1 MAAKVR
7 NVTGTLLLNIRP
19 RFVPV
24 IPDRPNT
31 PGRIRSG
38 VGDSPA
44 LCSRNLAPLLCPRL
58 TPLRCVVA
66 QGGWTPLHLAAWNGH
81 SEIAKALL
89 EKGAAI
95 DAKNEVR

>member
-1 MAAKVR
+1 
-7 NVTGTLLLNIRP
+7 VTENLSSYIRS

-31 PGRIRSG
+31 PGRMGSG

-44 LCSRNLAPLLCPRL
+44 LCSSNLAPLLCPRL
-58 TPLRCVVA
+58 TPP
-66 QGGWTPLHLAAWNGH
+66 PLCRGAGRMDSAPLCYAAINGH

-89 EKGAAI
+89 EKGAAT
-95 DAKNEVR
+95 DAKDEVR